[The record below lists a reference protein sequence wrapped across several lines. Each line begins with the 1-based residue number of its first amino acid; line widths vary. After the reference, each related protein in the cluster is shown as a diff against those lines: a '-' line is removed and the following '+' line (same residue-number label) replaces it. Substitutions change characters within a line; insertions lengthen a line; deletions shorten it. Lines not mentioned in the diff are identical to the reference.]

1 MKKTA
6 LILFMIL
13 FLFGSLA
20 AQNNSCSELYIKAM
34 TANSPDLRAKLLKDF
49 LTQCGDKGGEN
60 ANFAYASLCT
70 MAYSGKT
77 DKDTLDYGEKALA
90 LGGLDDLSKYQV
102 LITVASKYAELG
114 QSTAKAKAYA
124 MQAVDLAKTAKTKEN
139 SGASPAQWDQFIGAG
154 FFVHAQAQEKS
165 QDLSGAVDS
174 YITSFNIL
182 KNKQIAASLAKAAK
196 VLYEAKNYAA
206 AEKALKVAVPALGD
220 NGSTLL
226 YAKTLHRNN
235 KKNEALK
242 YYKQT
247 YAKQKSGEIAYNIGI
262 ISAGNGKASPAA
274 IDEAIQFLLEA
285 SFLSPAHSQKAMEL
299 AERLYFNKN
308 PKYNESV
315 KLLTQKSKNLE
326 DLTTTFNTK
335 FGEKTEEE
343 LSDTEKKE
351 MKDLLA
357 SVEAEKKA
365 IEILQTEQQVVL
377 DSFNTL
383 IETTKK
389 KLGIK

>member
-1 MKKTA
+1 MKKTV
-6 LILFMIL
+6 LSLGVIL
-13 FLFGSLA
+13 FLFNSLP
-20 AQNNSCSELYIKAM
+20 AQNNSCTELYIKAM
-34 TANSPDLRAKLLKDF
+34 TANSPDQRARLLKDF
-49 LTQCGDKGGEN
+49 LAQCGDRGGEN

-77 DKDTLDYGEKALA
+77 DKDTLDYGEKAIA
-90 LGGLDDLSKYQV
+90 MGGLDDLSMYQV
-102 LITVASKYAELG
+102 LITVAGKYAELG
-114 QSTAKAKAYA
+114 QKTAKAKTYA
-124 MQAVDLAKTAKTKEN
+124 MQAVNLAKAAKAKEN
-139 SGASPAQWDQFIGAG
+139 SGASPAQWDKFIGAG
-154 FFVHAQAQEKS
+154 YYVHGQAQEKS
-165 QDLSGAVDS
+165 GDFSGAVDS
-174 YITSFNIL
+174 YIASFNIL
-182 KNKQIAASLAKAAK
+182 KNKQIAASLAKVAK
-196 VLYEAKNYAA
+196 ALYEAKEYSA
-206 AEKALKVAVPALGD
+206 AEKALRVAVPALGD

-242 YYKQT
+242 YYKQS
-247 YAKQKSGEIAYNIGI
+247 YAKKKNGEIAYNIGI
-262 ISAGNGKASPAA
+262 ITAGNGKARPAA
-274 IDEAIQFLLEA
+274 VDEAIQYLLEA

-315 KLLTQKSKNLE
+315 KKLTQKSKNLE
-326 DLTTTFNTK
+326 NLTSTFNTK

-343 LSDTEKKE
+343 LSDAEKKE

-357 SVEAEKKA
+357 SIEAEQKA
-365 IEILQTEQQVVL
+365 IEKIQSEQQAVL

-383 IETTKK
+383 IETTKR